1 MTRSATPV
9 CVPDPRVRP
18 VLHLDEANAILEIGK
33 EAGYVLARAGRYPV
47 PVLRIG
53 RQYRVPSAPLV
64 ALLGLGTGTP

>member
-1 MTRSATPV
+1 M
-9 CVPDPRVRP
+9 
-18 VLHLDEANAILEIGK
+18 LHLDEANAILEIGK